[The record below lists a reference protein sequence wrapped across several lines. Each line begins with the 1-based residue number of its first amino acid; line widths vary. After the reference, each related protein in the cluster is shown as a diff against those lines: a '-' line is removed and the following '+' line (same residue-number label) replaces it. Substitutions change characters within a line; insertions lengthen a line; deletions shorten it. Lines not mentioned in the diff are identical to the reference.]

1 MGKYLLNKTMY
12 WINSFPELKP
22 HLSNAHDYFENH
34 ALDHAHNL
42 GIDRATVPKIHNGQN
57 EIWCGNLYLG
67 INSSI
72 ECLKIL

>member
-34 ALDHAHNL
+34 ALDHVRNL
-42 GIDRATVPKIHNGQN
+42 GTVRATVPKIHNDQN
-57 EIWCGNLYLG
+57 EILCENL
-67 INSSI
+67 
-72 ECLKIL
+72 CL